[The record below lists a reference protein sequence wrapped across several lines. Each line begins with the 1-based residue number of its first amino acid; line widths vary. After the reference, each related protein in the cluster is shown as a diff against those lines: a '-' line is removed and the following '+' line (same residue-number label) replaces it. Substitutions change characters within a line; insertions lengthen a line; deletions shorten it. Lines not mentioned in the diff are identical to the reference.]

1 MKQEQ
6 VDTKK
11 RAVTKNQI
19 FQQRDLEFP
28 SLYNCEK

>member
-6 VDTKK
+6 VDMKK
-11 RAVTKNQI
+11 SAVIKNQI
-19 FQQRDLEFP
+19 FQQGDLEFP